1 MTKLKATYNLAGILI
16 SIFIVELVLWGAFAS
31 VYFII
36 ADAIPGLKWERP
48 EYGWLLL
55 VGPVMC
61 LVFALAII
69 SKNMRMSKFADEG
82 LIQYLIPDISSVN
95 ITIKYAL
102 WRLMAWFFIVALI
115 NPQLGAKMSE
125 AKIRGIEIMI
135 AVDVSNSMKA
145 EDLTPNRLTRATR
158 SIEKLLENLHG
169 DRVGIVVFA
178 GQAFVQLPITNDYA
192 AGKLFLSAIDTDIV
206 PVQGTAI
213 GSATELAIESF
224 DFESPAQKVIIIL
237 TDGENHEDDA
247 ILAATDAAEKGVKV
261 YTIGM
266 GSVKGAPIP
275 EYNGKRKTGFKKDNE
290 GNIVVSKLD
299 EDMLV
304 EIADAGNGSYIRASN
319 AEVGLQSLL
328 EELNEINK
336 TEMGSVSFAEYEDR
350 YQIFLAL
357 GLFCL
362 LLEFLLRSRK
372 GKLSKQINLFDS

>member
-1 MTKLKATYNLAGILI
+1 MTKLRATYNLLGILVA
-16 SIFIVELVLWGAFAS
+16 IFIMEIVLWGAFVL
-31 VYFII
+31 VYFVI
-36 ADAIPGLKWERP
+36 ANALPGLKWDRP
-48 EYGWLLL
+48 ELAWLLL
-55 VGPVMC
+55 VGPAMC
-61 LVFALAII
+61 LVYALAII
-69 SKNMRMSKFADEG
+69 SKNRRMYAFADEG
-82 LIQYLIPDISSVN
+82 LIQFLIPDVSSIN
-95 ITIKYAL
+95 TTIKYLL
-102 WRLMAWFFIVALI
+102 WRLAAWFLVVALI
-115 NPQLGAKMSE
+115 NPQLGSKMSE

-145 EDLTPNRLTRATR
+145 EDLKPNRLVRATR

-169 DRVGIVVFA
+169 DKVGIVVFA
-178 GQAFVQLPITNDYA
+178 GQAFVQLPITNDYS

-213 GSATELAIESF
+213 GAATELSLESF

-247 ILAATDAAEKGVKV
+247 IEAAQLAAEKGVKV
-261 YTIGM
+261 YTIGL
-266 GSVKGAPIP
+266 GSVKGEPIP
-275 EYNGKRKTGFKKDNE
+275 EYNGKRKTGFMKDNE
-290 GNIVVSKLD
+290 GNIVVSKLN

-304 EIADAGNGSYIRASN
+304 EIADAGNGAYIRASN
-319 AEVGLQSLL
+319 AEVGLQTLL

-357 GLFCL
+357 GLLCL

-372 GKLSKQINLFDS
+372 GKLAKQINLFES

>member
-1 MTKLKATYNLAGILI
+1 
-16 SIFIVELVLWGAFAS
+16 
-31 VYFII
+31 
-36 ADAIPGLKWERP
+36 
-48 EYGWLLL
+48 
-55 VGPVMC
+55 MC
-61 LVFALAII
+61 LIYALAII
-69 SKNMRMSKFADEG
+69 SKNRRMSAFADEG
-82 LIQYLIPDISSVN
+82 LIQYLIPDISSIN
-95 ITIKYAL
+95 TTIKYLL
-102 WRLMAWFFIVALI
+102 WRLAAWFLVVALI
-115 NPQLGAKMSE
+115 NPQLGSKMSE

-145 EDLTPNRLTRATR
+145 EDLKPNRLVRATR

-169 DRVGIVVFA
+169 DKVGIVVFA

-192 AGKLFLSAIDTDIV
+192 AGKIFLSAIDTDIV

-213 GSATELAIESF
+213 GAATELSLESF

-247 ILAATDAAEKGVKV
+247 IEAAQLAAEKGVKV
-261 YTIGM
+261 YTIGL
-266 GSVKGAPIP
+266 GSVKGEPIP
-275 EYNGKRKTGFKKDNE
+275 EYNGKRKTGFMKDNE
-290 GNIVVSKLD
+290 GNIVVSKLN

-304 EIADAGNGSYIRASN
+304 EIADAGNGAYIRASN
-319 AEVGLQSLL
+319 AEVGLQTLL

-357 GLFCL
+357 GLLCL

-372 GKLSKQINLFDS
+372 GKLAKQINLFES